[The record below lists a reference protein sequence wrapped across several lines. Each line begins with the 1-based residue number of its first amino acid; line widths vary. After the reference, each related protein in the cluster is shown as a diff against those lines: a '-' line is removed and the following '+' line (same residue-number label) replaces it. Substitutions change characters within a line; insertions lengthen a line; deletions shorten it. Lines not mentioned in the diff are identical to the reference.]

1 MAAPE
6 SETEIDNPESEDGSS
21 FFPDKT
27 SADDFANAIKHMITI
42 FDSRGMLVLDPAK
55 EMSHAAKAMGES
67 F

>member
-27 SADDFANAIKHMITI
+27 SADNFANTIKHMITI
-42 FDSRGMLVLDPAK
+42 F
-55 EMSHAAKAMGES
+55 
-67 F
+67 